1 MVNAAEKCKK
11 STNNQKCIRKP
22 ITCWFRSAPRLCSW
36 ICDKRKDTTRLI
48 FFLLPVSWQEV
59 RPSLVC
65 HWQQTLLSVDFE
77 NARNSQTAFWSHFK
91 QALQRPKVTWT
102 SHCSQLSSFY
112 IYSACKLVLQW
123 AGWLQRYSLYF
134 QHHWCHTEATEII
147 IVLNFH
153 CKRFEFAGCCMT
165 VKMKSPY

>member
-1 MVNAAEKCKK
+1 MQKK
-11 STNNQKCIRKP
+11 HKQTKCIRKP
-22 ITCWFRSAPRLCSW
+22 ITCWFRSAPLCSW

-77 NARNSQTAFWSHFK
+77 NARKSQTVFWSHFK
-91 QALQRPKVTWT
+91 QALERPKVTWT
-102 SHCSQLSSFY
+102 SHWSQLSSFY
-112 IYSACKLVLQW
+112 IYSTFKLVLQW

-134 QHHWCHTEATEII
+134 QHHWCHTEEIEII
-147 IVLNFH
+147 VVLNFVLKAWI
-153 CKRFEFAGCCMT
+153 CRLLCDSKNEKSILGFA
-165 VKMKSPY
+165 KYSWI